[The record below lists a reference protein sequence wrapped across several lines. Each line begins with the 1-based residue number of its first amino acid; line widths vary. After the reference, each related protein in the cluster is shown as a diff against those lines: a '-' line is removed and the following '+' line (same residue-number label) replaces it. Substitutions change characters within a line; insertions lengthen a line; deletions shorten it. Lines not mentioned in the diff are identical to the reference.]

1 MDCPSSCFRLF
12 LCFCIWPTQI
22 CIRQT
27 RRFSFW
33 YYHFVH
39 TYTTCSNRNGTIW
52 ILFPY
57 GRIRR
62 FKTIKKT
69 IAISFYCKEIA
80 IFTTYLLTFVKAT
93 KPMKKRHEQ
102 KFLIVSL
109 LLFLAV
115 NFPLLLLFDSSDS
128 LAGLPIIYIYLFM
141 VWLFSIIMSFILI
154 KKYDE

>member
-1 MDCPSSCFRLF
+1 
-12 LCFCIWPTQI
+12 
-22 CIRQT
+22 
-27 RRFSFW
+27 
-33 YYHFVH
+33 
-39 TYTTCSNRNGTIW
+39 
-52 ILFPY
+52 
-57 GRIRR
+57 
-62 FKTIKKT
+62 
-69 IAISFYCKEIA
+69 
-80 IFTTYLLTFVKAT
+80 
-93 KPMKKRHEQ
+93 MKKRHEQ